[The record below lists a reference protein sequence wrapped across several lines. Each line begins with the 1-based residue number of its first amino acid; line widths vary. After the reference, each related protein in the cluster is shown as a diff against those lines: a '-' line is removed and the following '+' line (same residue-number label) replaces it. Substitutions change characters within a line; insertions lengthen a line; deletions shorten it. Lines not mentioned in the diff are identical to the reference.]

1 MTMVKYDH
9 LTIWRG
15 MKYFKTR
22 GVSGDLKLGVGVLQN
37 MVIFKHDRNRDD
49 NVFMDNDRLMIST
62 SLIFISP

>member
-1 MTMVKYDH
+1 
-9 LTIWRG
+9 